1 MNKLIEF
8 YKSLK
13 PLHLFLFGTAFM
25 LLARTAKENVGFEMG
40 CLFASLFLYILA
52 LVKYTR
58 KNKK

>member
-25 LLARTAKENVGFEMG
+25 LLARTADENNIGFEIG
-40 CLFASLFLYILA
+40 CLFAALFLYILA
-52 LVKYTR
+52 LMKYI
-58 KNKK
+58 KKKQ